1 MRTLNMPDQSR
12 FYAPA
17 SDECWVM
24 LAKSIVAFTAE
35 TYANQFPKFCHS
47 KQEFDTLDKKS
58 FAPVRKSIFNKLCQ
72 GPVRVFVDPE
82 TYLDAFEKKRAEA
95 MYEFKVHNL
104 K

>member
-1 MRTLNMPDQSR
+1 MRTLNLRDKNT

-24 LAKSIVAFTAE
+24 LAKSIVAFAAE
-35 TYANQFPKFCHS
+35 TYANQFPKFCRS

-58 FAPVRKSIFNKLCQ
+58 FAPVRKSIFIKLCQ
-72 GPVRVFVDPE
+72 GPVRVFIDPD
-82 TYLDAFEKKRAEA
+82 TYWDAFEKKRAEA
-95 MYEFKVHNL
+95 MYDFQIHNL